1 MTHEALMTTPVMT
14 RHLAMLPLFAWSLL
28 APLPATAQQTGPAAA
43 SPPAVDTTLS
53 VTQHQITVGGRVLRY
68 TATAGYLPM
77 RAEDGAPE
85 AWMFFIAYTAD
96 AADRAARPVT
106 FTYNGGPGS
115 SSVWL
120 HMGSLGPRRV
130 RLTDTGDPM
139 PPPAQFVDNEDTW
152 LGFTDLVF
160 IDPVL
165 TGFSR
170 PAEGKDKSQFT
181 GVEEDIRS
189 VGDFI
194 RRWTTRWE
202 RWPSP
207 KFLAGES
214 YGTFRSAG
222 VAQYLQQRHGMYING
237 ISLISSVLD
246 LKTLVFTPGHDL
258 PYALYLP
265 AYTAVAWYHRK
276 LPADLQ
282 ALPLADAVQ
291 RARQFADNEYVR
303 ALVRGSALPPDERA
317 RVRTAVARFSGLSE
331 DFVER
336 ADLRVSDARFFKELA
351 RADGETIGRLDAR
364 FRGKDRDAAGESI
377 EADPSYAAIQG
388 PFTGVVNEYL
398 RNELNYQNDLTYEVL
413 GGRVQPWN
421 WYGDATGYTNLA
433 TINMAERLR
442 QAMTQNPALRVWVA
456 NGWYDLATPF
466 SATEYTFRHL
476 GGDPALTER
485 VHMTY
490 YESGHMMYIH
500 APSRRQFTEDAR
512 AFYAATLKS
521 RVTTT
526 P

>member
-1 MTHEALMTTPVMT
+1 MNRDLAT
-14 RHLAMLPLFAWSLL
+14 RIFLTACLVLAAQPLSARQAQQAS
-28 APLPATAQQTGPAAA
+28 ATAAAA
-43 SPPAVDTTLS
+43 QVATDPDTTLS
-53 VTQHQITVGGRVLRY
+53 VTRHQITIGSRVLRY
-68 TATAGYLPM
+68 TATTGYLPM
-77 RAEDGAPE
+77 RAEDGTPE
-85 AWMFFIAYTAD
+85 AWIFFIAYTAD
-96 AADRAARPVT
+96 DADRATWPVT

-120 HMGSLGPRRV
+120 HMGALGPRRI
-130 RLTDTGDPM
+130 RLTDSGDQL
-139 PPPAQFVDNEDTW
+139 PPPAQFANNEETW
-152 LGFTDLVF
+152 LDFTDLVF

-170 PAEGKDKSQFT
+170 PAQGKDKSLFT

-194 RRWTTRWE
+194 RLFTTRFE
-202 RWPSP
+202 RWASP
-207 KFLAGES
+207 RFLAGES

-222 VAQYLQQRHGMYING
+222 VAQYLQQRHGMYISG

-291 RARQFADNEYVR
+291 RARDFADNDYVR
-303 ALVRGSALPPDERA
+303 ALQRGSALAADEHA
-317 RVRTAVARFSGLSE
+317 RVRAGIARFAGLSE

-336 ADLRVSDARFFKELA
+336 ADLRVSDQRFFKELA

-364 FRGKDRDAAGESI
+364 FRGHDRDAAGETVES
-377 EADPSYAAIQG
+377 DPSYAAIRG
-388 PFTGVVNEYL
+388 PFTGVLNEYL
-398 RNELNYQNDLTYEVL
+398 RRELSYRNEMTYEIL

-421 WYGDATGYTNLA
+421 WYGNATGYTNLA
-433 TINMAERLR
+433 T
-442 QAMTQNPALRVWVA
+442 PV
-456 NGWYDLATPF
+456 

-476 GGDPALTER
+476 GGDPALPER
-485 VHMTY
+485 VRMTY

-500 APSRRQFTEDAR
+500 APSLRQFTEDAR
-512 AFYAATLKS
+512 AFYAATL
-521 RVTTT
+521 RRRATTR